1 MNRKIFENRREQA
14 RQIMCNRKLGAL
26 LISLPANRYYLS
38 GFELHDPQIN
48 ESSGYLLLMANGR
61 DILFTDSRYYDAAL
75 RLWPKEDLHIYRGLA
90 LASEEINQVLRGRVW
105 AGAHVGFEAKI
116 MPLAFFEKFSAGLPV
131 QAADGLV
138 EDLRIIKDSSE
149 IEIMRQSAHLNHQLM
164 RKMPDFLLPGR
175 TEAEVA
181 WDIEQFFR
189 NHGATEN
196 AFSPIV
202 AIGPNAA
209 LPHAI
214 PGSDAIK
221 EECPVL
227 IDVGAR
233 YHDYNSDQT
242 RTFWVGQSPSCEF
255 ERALRQVQGAQA
267 AAIDLI
273 KPGAVC
279 KDIYFA
285 AFNYLQKEGVADCFT
300 HGLGHGVGLE
310 THEAPTFGRSS
321 AQVLQPGMVVTVEPG
336 LYYPH
341 WGGVRWEYMVLVTE
355 DGCEVL

>member
-214 PGSDAIK
+214 PGETLIT
-221 EECPVL
+221 ENCPVL

-233 YHDYNSDQT
+233 LNDYNSDQT
-242 RTFWVGQSPSCEF
+242 RTFWVGDQPSPEF
-255 ERALRQVQGAQA
+255 TLTMDQLREAQTRAIAGIR
-267 AAIDLI
+267 
-273 KPGAVC
+273 PGVPCAEVYALAR
-279 KDIYFA
+279 D
-285 AFNYLQKEGVADCFT
+285 YLDSQNVGQFFT
-300 HGLGHGVGLE
+300 HGLGHGVGLQ
-310 THEAPTFGRSS
+310 THEAPSLGARSKHI
-321 AQVLQPGMVVTVEPG
+321 LKPGMIVTVEPG
-336 LYYPH
+336 LYYPK
-341 WGGVRWEYMVLVTE
+341 WGGIRWEYMILVTE
-355 DGCEVL
+355 DGHKVL